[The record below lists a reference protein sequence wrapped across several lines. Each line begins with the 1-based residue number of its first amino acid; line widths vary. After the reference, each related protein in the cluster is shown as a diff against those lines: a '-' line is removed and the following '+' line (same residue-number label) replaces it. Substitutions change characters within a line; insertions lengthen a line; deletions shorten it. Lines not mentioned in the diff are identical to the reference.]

1 MESLNLAAAEK
12 LGRQRQTERRDNSPT
27 SSGLV
32 PGDTA
37 GDPVDRVYQ
46 EVRRTRVGLALVFS
60 AVCPGLGQ
68 LFIGSYAAAL
78 IYFAVYVGS
87 LYAAYASLSLW
98 WLVAAVVVWLV
109 NIVHTGVT
117 LTIPE

>member
-12 LGRQRQTERRDNSPT
+12 LGRQRQREHQENST
-27 SSGLV
+27 GASESVQSKG
-32 PGDTA
+32 A
-37 GDPVDRVYQ
+37 GDPVDRIYR
-46 EVRRTRVGLALVFS
+46 EVRRTRLGLALVFS

-78 IYFAVYVGS
+78 IYFAVYIGS
-87 LYAAYASLSLW
+87 LYVTFAGFSLW
-98 WLVAAVVVWLV
+98 GLAAAVVVWLV